1 QWLMVTFLFLVF
13 FVEPFTR
20 QMELF
25 GWADGPRRFGN
36 FVHASSLSIDPQGN
50 IYVAD
55 AGNNRILKFSP
66 GGKFLA
72 EVGGYGWGEQEFD
85 RPYDV
90 SATSGLNVFVADYGN
105 HRIQR
110 YDRSFNFISTLYT
123 REDAD
128 AAKRFGYPTAIAL
141 SRQGDLFVA
150 DGENNRILKITPFNT
165 VERLFGGFDAG
176 LGRLIR
182 PRQIEVGPHDWVYV
196 LDEQQVVVFDYFGN
210 YVRTI
215 GTTVLRQPTGLTFD
229 DHLYVADGETIH
241 VFDESGKFVESIT
254 VAELVQ
260 SESMPVS
267 IIDVGIYRSSLY
279 ILTPTELLL
288 SSRQVK

>member
-1 QWLMVTFLFLVF
+1 
-13 FVEPFTR
+13 
-20 QMELF
+20 METPLHIALLF
-25 GWADGPRRFGN
+25 GLLSLQAESGPSPERFGN
-36 FVHASSLSIDPQGN
+36 FVQASSLSIDPQGN

-55 AGNNRILKFSP
+55 AGNNRILKFSS

-128 AAKRFGYPTAIAL
+128 ASKRFGYPMAVAL
-141 SRQGDLFVA
+141 SRQGELFVS

-165 VERLFGGFDAG
+165 VERVFGGFDAG

-182 PRQIEVGPHDWVYV
+182 PGQIEIDLHDRVYV
-196 LDEQQVVVFDYFGN
+196 IDETRVVVFDNFGN

-215 GTTVLRQPTGLTFD
+215 GSGVLQQPTGLSFNV
-229 DHLYVADGETIH
+229 HLYVADGDSIH
-241 VFDESGKFVESIT
+241 VFRESGALVESIDPADLIPLESGT
-254 VAELVQ
+254 VNIV
-260 SESMPVS
+260 
-267 IIDVGIYRSSLY
+267 DVGVYRSLLY
-279 ILTPTELLL
+279 VLTATEIVLT
-288 SSRQVK
+288 SRKVK